1 MKILEENI
9 RKNLLDIGLG
19 NNFFGYDNTNST
31 GNKSKN
37 RKLKMGFSGDSMVK
51 NPLT

>member
-1 MKILEENI
+1 MSIKSASPQWSSQMNDGIEMFKHCPI
-9 RKNLLDIGLG
+9 SLL
-19 NNFFGYDNTNST
+19 
-31 GNKSKN
+31 KN